1 MPFVEGETLRERI
14 EREQQLGVEESVAIV
29 KEVADALAYAHRQGI
44 IHRDIKPATSSS
56 RAVGPSSPTSVSP
69 WR

>member
-44 IHRDIKPATSSS
+44 IHRDIKP
-56 RAVGPSSPTSVSP
+56 GPSSPTSVSP